1 MNKKLIKI
9 ETEAYANEYP
19 GSRVVSP
26 DFSLGFR
33 AAIRHFRPILEKSRE
48 LIAVKIRLDTISA
61 MLNSDINR
69 ESMDKLLELLKQIDE
84 ISGRQ

>member
-1 MNKKLIKI
+1 MNKKLNKI
-9 ETEAYANEYP
+9 ETDAYAKEYP

-48 LIAVKIRLDTISA
+48 LISVKIISA
-61 MLNSDINR
+61 IVNSDTNR
-69 ESMDKLLELLKQIDE
+69 ESIDKLLELLKQIDE
-84 ISGRQ
+84 ISGR

>member
-1 MNKKLIKI
+1 MNKKLNKI
-9 ETEAYANEYP
+9 EAEAYAKEYP

-61 MLNSDINR
+61 MLNPDINR

-84 ISGRQ
+84 ISGR

>member
-1 MNKKLIKI
+1 MNKKLTKI
-9 ETEAYANEYP
+9 ETEAYAKEYP
-19 GSRVVSP
+19 GSRVVST
-26 DFSLGFR
+26 DFGLGFR

-84 ISGRQ
+84 ISGR